1 MTTREARRRIA
12 TSRGP
17 IEYVVRRSPRRR
29 KTIEIAIEPPARV
42 RVSAPLATKD
52 ADIDA
57 LVRQRADWIVRKLE
71 TLRNGG
77 ERQWRTGEVV
87 SFLGREYPLYVVD
100 GPRSSLPAVRL
111 SGGRLEVRVPSSA
124 DESTRRLRA
133 AVAVEWWYR
142 QQAERHLRERIA
154 HFAARLG
161 VAPRAVLI
169 RAQRRRW
176 GSCSANGVLR
186 FNWRIMMA
194 PPDVV
199 DYVVVHELCHLA
211 HPHHQASFW
220 AAVAS
225 ALPDYRER
233 KKALR
238 AQGPAY
244 ALE

>member
-1 MTTREARRRIA
+1 MKTREDGRRIA
-12 TSRGP
+12 TSRGL
-17 IEYVVRRSPRRR
+17 IECVVRRSPRRR

-42 RVSAPLATKD
+42 RVSAPLRTTD
-52 ADIDA
+52 AEIDA
-57 LVRQRADWIVRKLE
+57 LVRQRADWILRKLD

-77 ERQWRTGEVV
+77 RRQWQTGEVV
-87 SFLGREYPLYVVD
+87 RFLGREYPLRVID

-111 SGGRLEVRVPSSA
+111 SGGRLEVRVPPSP
-124 DESTRRLRA
+124 DEATRRLRA
-133 AVAVEWWYR
+133 AMAVEWWYR
-142 QQAERHLRERIA
+142 QEAERRLRERIA
-154 HFAARLG
+154 HFAPRLG

-176 GSCSANGVLR
+176 GSCSATGVLR

-238 AQGPAY
+238 AEGPTY
-244 ALE
+244 TLE